1 MTAQYPPLTGDP
13 LLQIKL
19 DWMDGIKISE
29 PIDKTILVNIHLHDD
44 VMVST
49 SIKWKGSVR
58 ILFAEFAALYIFCK
72 DTFKSK
78 MSKSYHINEN
88 SKFNH

>member
-1 MTAQYPPLTGDP
+1 MFMTIQYPPATGDP

-19 DWMDGIKISE
+19 DWMDGVKNKE
-29 PIDKTILVNIHLHDD
+29 PIDKTMLINIHLHDD

-49 SIKWKGSVR
+49 TLTWRGSVR
-58 ILFAEFAALYIFCK
+58 MLFAEFAALYIFCK

-78 MSKSYHINEN
+78 MSK
-88 SKFNH
+88 

>member
-29 PIDKTILVNIHLHDD
+29 PIDTIIPINIHLHDD
-44 VMVST
+44 VIIST
-49 SIKWKGSVR
+49 NLNWKGSVR
-58 ILFAEFAALYIFCK
+58 ILFAEFAATYIFCK

-78 MSKSYHINEN
+78 MSKSYHINEKLN
-88 SKFNH
+88 FNR